1 MSSRRQGP
9 ASIGDVL
16 AAHRRRRV
24 VGRRAELE
32 LFRSAVA
39 SDSVDL
45 AVLYL
50 HGPGGI
56 GKTSLLEAFAE
67 VAEAHEAVVVRL
79 DARELAASPGSVLT
93 ALRGVVE
100 VPDDGPIGG
109 NADPLVLLIDSY
121 ERLAPI
127 DDWVR
132 EQLVPRL
139 PVGAVTVLA
148 GRTPPGS
155 GWRADPAWRDLLRV
169 VSLRNLAPADSRAYL
184 AACGVDPA
192 HHDRLVALTHGHP
205 LGLSLCADV
214 AVRGGELG
222 GDALHPDLVGDLVR
236 GFVDVV
242 PDERQRTVLAA
253 CAQARVIT
261 EEILREVLGPDRDE
275 GEAHERFA
283 WLQGLSFIES
293 GPDGV
298 FPHDLARD
306 VLDADLRWR
315 DAAEYTRIFRR
326 VANAIRGRLRS
337 LHGAAQQRVISDLKY
352 LFRHIPGVL
361 SPIDWDA
368 WGQHHPEPAKPDDR
382 QSVLDLI
389 AAAEGAEAA
398 RIAASWWTAQP
409 EGFSVLRD
417 RSDRVRGVVCLLDL
431 TAAAEGDRAE
441 DPGASA
447 VWNHANGHR
456 PPRPGEVVTQTRFIV
471 DRDAYQGPSPTL
483 NAVPIVTLQR
493 QLATRN
499 LAWDYLTMHD
509 PDAWDGFFA
518 LADLHRV
525 RDADFEVAGRR
536 FGVFAHDYRQRPV
549 DELIDLWIERSL
561 AQDPTLQTG
570 SGDQVQVLSQE
581 EFTDAVRQA
590 LRDLA
595 RADLLGRNPLLGTRL
610 LREEAGDQV
619 PDAAT
624 IETVVRAA
632 VESLRQHPRDDKL
645 LRAVERTYLDPAP
658 TQEAAAAR
666 LGLPFSTYRR
676 HLTQGIDRIVAWLWD
691 REVYGPDGPGEGR
704 RAGPSSDRSGE

>member
-1 MSSRRQGP
+1 MTSPRQDP

-16 AAHRRRRV
+16 DARRRRRI

-39 SDSVDL
+39 SDSADL

-56 GKTSLLEAFAE
+56 GKTSLLNAYAE
-67 VAEAHEAVVVRL
+67 VASAEGAAVARL
-79 DARELAASPGSVLT
+79 DARDLAASPGAILN
-93 ALRGVVE
+93 AIRGVVE
-100 VPDDGPIGG
+100 VPDDGPIGEPAG
-109 NADPLVLLIDSY
+109 QLVLLIDSY
-121 ERLAPI
+121 ERLTPV
-127 DDWVR
+127 DDWIR
-132 EQLVPRL
+132 ERLVPRL
-139 PVGAVTVLA
+139 PVDAVTVLA
-148 GRTPPGS
+148 GRTPPGP

-184 AACGVDPA
+184 EACGIDPK

-214 AVRGGELG
+214 AVRGGELSFS
-222 GDALHPDLVGDLVR
+222 DTLHPDLVGDLVR

-242 PDERQRTVLAA
+242 PDDRQRLVLAA
-253 CAQARVIT
+253 CAQARVTT
-261 EEILREVLGPDRDE
+261 EEILREVLGPDSDA

-283 WLQGLSFIES
+283 WLQDLSFIEA

-315 DAAEYTRIFRR
+315 DVAEYTRIFRR
-326 VANAIRGRLRS
+326 VGGAIRGRLDT
-337 LHGAAQQRVISDLKY
+337 LHGAEQQRAISDLKF

-368 WGQHHPEPAKPDDR
+368 WGQHDPQPATPDDR
-382 QSVLDLI
+382 ESVLALI
-389 AAAEGAEAA
+389 GAAEGNEGAH
-398 RIAASWWTAQP
+398 IAAVWWAAQP
-409 EGFSVLRD
+409 EAFFVLRD
-417 RSDRVRGVVCLLDL
+417 RSDHVRGVICLLDL
-431 TAAAEGDRAE
+431 TAAAAGDRAA
-441 DPGASA
+441 DPGAMA
-447 VWNHANGHR
+447 VWNHAHDHR

-471 DRDAYQGPSPTL
+471 DRDAHQGPSPTL

-509 PDAWDGFFA
+509 PDTWDDYFA

-536 FGVFAHDYRQRPV
+536 FGVFAHDYRERPV

-561 AQDPTLQTG
+561 AQDPTLQTE
-570 SGDQVQVLSQE
+570 SVDPVQVLSQQ

-610 LREEAGDQV
+610 LQQAPGDQP
-619 PDAAT
+619 PDA
-624 IETVVRAA
+624 ETLEALVRAA
-632 VESLRQHPRDDKL
+632 VDTLRQHPRDDKL
-645 LRAVERTYLDPAP
+645 LRAVERTYLEPAP

-676 HLTQGIDRIVAWLWD
+676 HLTQGIERIVAWLWD
-691 REVYGPDGPGEGR
+691 REVYGANDPAGHRVGR
-704 RAGPSSDRSGE
+704 TEH

>member
-1 MSSRRQGP
+1 MSSPRQDP
-9 ASIGDVL
+9 DSIGDVL
-16 AAHRRRRV
+16 DARRRRRL

-39 SDSVDL
+39 SDPAGP

-56 GKTSLLEAFAE
+56 GKTSLLTAFAE
-67 VAEAHEAVVVRL
+67 VALSHGAAVARL
-79 DARELAASPGSVLT
+79 DARNLAASPGAILN
-93 ALRGVVE
+93 AMRAVVD
-100 VPDDGPIGG
+100 VPATGPISGM
-109 NADPLVLLIDSY
+109 ADPLVLLIDSY
-121 ERLAPI
+121 ERLSSVDEWI
-127 DDWVR
+127 R
-132 EQLVPRL
+132 EGLVPRL
-139 PVGAVTVLA
+139 PVDAVTVLA
-148 GRTPPGS
+148 GRTPPGP

-169 VSLRNLAPADSRAYL
+169 VSLRNLAPADSRTYL
-184 AACGVDPA
+184 EACGVDPE

-214 AVRGGELG
+214 AVRGGELS
-222 GDALHPDLVGDLVR
+222 DTLHPDLVGDLVR

-242 PDERQRTVLAA
+242 PDERQRIVLAA
-253 CAQARVIT
+253 CAQARVTT
-261 EEILREVLGPDRDE
+261 EEIVREVLGADSDA
-275 GEAHERFA
+275 GEAQERFA
-283 WLQGLSFIES
+283 WLQDLSFIET

-315 DAAEYTRIFRR
+315 DVAEYTRIFRR
-326 VANAIRGRLRS
+326 VGGAIRGRLDS
-337 LHGAAQQRVISDLKY
+337 LQGAEQQRAISDLKF

-368 WGQHHPEPAKPDDR
+368 WGQHHPEPATPEDR
-382 QSVLDLI
+382 ESVLALI
-389 AAAEGAEAA
+389 GAAEGDDAA
-398 RIAASWWTAQP
+398 HIAATWWTAQP

-417 RSDRVRGVVCLLDL
+417 RSDQVRGVVCLLDL
-431 TAAAEGDRAE
+431 TAAAEGDRAA
-441 DPGASA
+441 DPGAMA
-447 VWNHANGHR
+447 VWRHAHGHR

-509 PDAWDGFFA
+509 PDAWDDYFA

-525 RDADFEVAGRR
+525 READFEVAGRR
-536 FGVFAHDYRQRPV
+536 FGVFAHDYRERPV

-561 AQDPTLQTG
+561 AQDPTLEVA
-570 SGDQVQVLSQE
+570 SVDLVQVLSQE
-581 EFTDAVRQA
+581 EFTDAVREA
-590 LRDLA
+590 LRALP
-595 RADLLGRNPLLGTRL
+595 RAELLGRNPLLGTRL
-610 LREEAGDQV
+610 LREAAGDQP

-624 IETVVRAA
+624 LEALVRAA
-632 VESLRQHPRDDKL
+632 VATLRQHPRDDKL
-645 LRAVERTYLDPAP
+645 LRAVEGTYLDPAP

-676 HLTQGIDRIVAWLWD
+676 HLTQGVERIVGWLWD
-691 REVYGPDGPGEGR
+691 REVYG
-704 RAGPSSDRSGE
+704 AGDPAGDR

>member
-1 MSSRRQGP
+1 M
-9 ASIGDVL
+9 
-16 AAHRRRRV
+16 
-24 VGRRAELE
+24 GRRAELE

-39 SDSVDL
+39 TGTRDL

-56 GKTSLLEAFAE
+56 GKTSLLDAFSGIA
-67 VAEAHEAVVVRL
+67 AAQDATVVRL
-79 DARELAASPGSVLT
+79 DARELAASPSAVL
-93 ALRGVVE
+93 AAMRAVIE
-100 VPDDGPIGG
+100 VSDDGPIGD
-109 NADPLVLLIDSY
+109 AAEPFVLMIDSY
-121 ERLAPI
+121 ERLTPI

-139 PVGAVTVLA
+139 PVDALTVLA
-148 GRTPPGS
+148 GRTPPAP

-169 VSLRNLAPADSRAYL
+169 VSLRNLDPDDGRAYL
-184 AACGVDPA
+184 AACGVDPER
-192 HHDRLVALTHGHP
+192 HDGLLALTHGHP

-214 AVRGGELG
+214 VVRGGEPG

-253 CAQARVIT
+253 CAQARVTT
-261 EEILREVLGPDRDE
+261 EEFLREVLRPDDAADE
-275 GEAHERFA
+275 AYERFS
-283 WLQGLSFIES
+283 WLQGLSFIEV

-315 DAAEYTRIFRR
+315 DGAEYTRIFRR
-326 VANAIRGRLRS
+326 VAGAIRGRLRS
-337 LHGAAQQRVISDLKY
+337 LRGREQQRAISDLKF

-361 SPIDWDA
+361 SPIDWEA
-368 WGQHHPEPAKPDDR
+368 WGQHYPEPALPHER
-382 QSVLDLI
+382 GRVLDLI
-389 AAAEGAEAA
+389 AAAEGDDAA
-398 RIAASWWTAQP
+398 RIAAVWWEAQP
-409 EGFSVLRD
+409 EGFWVLRD

-431 TAAAEGDRAE
+431 SAATEEERAA
-441 DPGASA
+441 DPGART
-447 VWNHANGHR
+447 VWNHAHAHR
-456 PPRPGEVVTQTRFIV
+456 PPRVGEVVTQTRFIV
-471 DRDAYQGPSPTL
+471 DREACHGPSPTL

-493 QLATRN
+493 QLGTPN
-499 LAWDYLTMHD
+499 LAWDYLTMHE
-509 PDAWDGFFA
+509 PDEWDDFFA

-525 RDADFEVAGRR
+525 PDGDFELAGRR
-536 FGVFAHDYRQRPV
+536 FGVFAHDYRERSV

-570 SGDQVQVLSQE
+570 PGPQVQVLSQA

-590 LRDLA
+590 LRDLL
-595 RADLLGRNPLLGTRL
+595 RPDLLERNPLLGTRL
-610 LREEAGDQV
+610 LHDEAADEA

-624 IETVVRAA
+624 LRTLVHSAIDT
-632 VESLRQHPRDDKL
+632 LRQHPRDDKL

-676 HLTQGIDRIVAWLWD
+676 HLTQGIERVVAWLWD
-691 REVYGPDGPGEGR
+691 REVYGSGGPG
-704 RAGPSSDRSGE
+704 